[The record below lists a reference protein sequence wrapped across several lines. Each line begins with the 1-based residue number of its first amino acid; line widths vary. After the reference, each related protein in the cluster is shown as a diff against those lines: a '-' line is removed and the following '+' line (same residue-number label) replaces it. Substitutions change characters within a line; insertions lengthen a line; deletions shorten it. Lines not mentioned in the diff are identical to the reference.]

1 MKYNGIDPTK
11 LHRGISIA
19 KEIPPGTIDSQ
30 LETLKGSSGETIAGR
45 TPKSSEYIVRVNISG
60 VTRAEAWDIRAILAE
75 WACPLDEV
83 THELIPS
90 HWPRR
95 AYDAIFKEISP
106 PEFVFGK
113 ATVDVIFT
121 VTRAVAHD
129 IAKRQ
134 SKKAD
139 TDGTGVKL
147 GVNVLGTTYIHPTIT
162 VKTKAVQRLE
172 LGDGVKTWFAV
183 NYDFAEGDVLQVQT
197 DVSAVKISHAGGE
210 LLPADRY
217 VDYIATDLDEM
228 CKHLLPGLR
237 TIQSAQ
243 AQEITAVWRDEYL

>member
-30 LETLKGSSGETIAGR
+30 LETLKGSSGETVAGR
-45 TPKSSEYIVRVNISG
+45 THKASEYIVRVNIAG
-60 VTRAEAWDIRAILAE
+60 VTRAEAWDMRAILAE
-75 WACPLDEV
+75 WACPMDEV

-106 PEFVFGK
+106 PEFTFGF
-113 ATVDVIFT
+113 ATVDVVFT
-121 VTRAVAHD
+121 VPRAVAHD
-129 IAKRQ
+129 LAVRN

-147 GVNVLGTTYIHPTIT
+147 GVNVQGTTYIQPTIT
-162 VKTKAVQRLE
+162 IKTKAVHRVE
-172 LGDGVKTWFAV
+172 VSVGGKVCFAI
-183 NYDFAEGDVLQVQT
+183 NYDFADGDSLQVRT
-197 DVSAVKISHAGGE
+197 DNSSVHIRHAGGE

-217 VDYIATDLDEM
+217 VDYIATDLEAM
-228 CKHLLPGLR
+228 CKALMPGLR
-237 TIQSAQ
+237 TIQSEQ
-243 AQEITAVWRDEYL
+243 AQEIAAVWRDAYL